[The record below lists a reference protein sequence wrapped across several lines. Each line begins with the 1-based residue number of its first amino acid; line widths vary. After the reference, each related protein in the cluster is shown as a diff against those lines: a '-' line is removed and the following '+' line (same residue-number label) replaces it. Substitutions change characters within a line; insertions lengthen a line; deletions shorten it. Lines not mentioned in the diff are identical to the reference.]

1 MVSRGQGDCV
11 ARRRLSCPVYARHSA
26 GDTNEP
32 EAAQTQSGVKLFTW
46 VPLGVRGVIH
56 ARISPGVKKK
66 VRPSGTFPGQGAV
79 RRWVLPDAADGSRG
93 VRCEANVSLR
103 IRPGNQQHAAGRFF
117 FGGGR
122 CGQAGVIGKSGT
134 AGRRDP

>member
-1 MVSRGQGDCV
+1 MSWFLLFAVVEMVSRGQGDCV

-79 RRWVLPDAADGSRG
+79 RRWVLPDAA
-93 VRCEANVSLR
+93 
-103 IRPGNQQHAAGRFF
+103 GRFF